1 MEYIPTLEDLKWIQ
15 KTNILNASV
24 NTHNLAANLHQTL
37 QLIFKASTLSASAMQ
52 NAKSITRRRNKFL
65 KKINKELKYSLGNT
79 TYQNSVRNIPLIKQI
94 RSLSY
99 SENTIIANYVKMNER
114 IEIELNKTIINIQK
128 LGLTLVRSGI
138 IGSTGTVRE

>member
-24 NTHNLAANLHQTL
+24 NTKNLAANLHQTL
-37 QLIFKASTLSASAMQ
+37 QLIFRASELSVSAMQ
-52 NAKSITRRRNKFL
+52 GAKLITRRRNRFL
-65 KKINKELKYSLGNT
+65 KKINKELLNLTGNKEYQKYISKT
-79 TYQNSVRNIPLIKQI
+79 PLIKEI

-99 SENTIIANYVKMNER
+99 RENSMVANHVKMNER
-114 IEIELNKTIINIQK
+114 IEIELNQTIINIQK

-138 IGSTGTVRE
+138 IGSKGTVSE